1 MAKKYIFLR
10 RNEKLITGF
19 YVKLHYLLV
28 HHEMYHA
35 VKLQD
40 NKTATS

>member
-19 YVKLHYLLV
+19 YVKMHYSLV
-28 HHEMYHA
+28 HYVMYHA
-35 VKLQD
+35 VKFED
-40 NKTATS
+40 NKITTT